1 MAKRKKI
8 EPSGA
13 NNGYLISFGDTMT
26 ALLAFF
32 IVLNSLA
39 TEQTGAKLHD
49 GTGSFVQAGKS
60 HGMPGM
66 FSSGQSRFPMSM
78 QESSPIYAVGD
89 DSTEA
94 KATGSGPDDDAD
106 TIWVRDRTMEEYD
119 RFLLAMERISKASPD
134 QEIKGEVAFDR
145 MKALPS
151 PEEPLDEAM
160 REQLMQILPL
170 LLTGRYELDVVVWA
184 TTPSDSAWRRAA
196 GQAQEIRTRVLEFM
210 QLQGEDAARVRSCAR
225 PWFSSTI
232 KRPSM
237 SLQVR
242 MIAGE

>member
-8 EPSGA
+8 ESSGP

-39 TEQTGAKLHD
+39 TEQTGAKLHS
-49 GTGSFVQAGKS
+49 GTGSFVQIGKS
-60 HGMPGM
+60 HGAPGM
-66 FSSGQSRFPMSM
+66 FPSGNSRFPMSM

-89 DSTEA
+89 DSTESDT
-94 KATGSGPDDDAD
+94 TGLGPDDDAD
-106 TIWVRDRTMEEYD
+106 TIWVRDRMMEEYD
-119 RFLLAMERISKASPD
+119 RFLLELERISKVSPD
-134 QEIKGEVAFDR
+134 QKINGEVAFDR
-145 MKALPS
+145 MQALPS

-196 GQAQEIRTRVLEFM
+196 AQAHEIRTRVLEFL
-210 QLQGEDAARVRSCAR
+210 QLHGEDAARVHCCAR